1 VDVRPEAVATL
12 PWDEPG
18 WLEQTTA
25 WIDRHVDRTG
35 GVQIVLSRPWSAVAR
50 VPTGDGEAWFKEDP
64 PSLAFEPALT
74 AAVSRRRPDLLPEV
88 IAFEGPRLLTSDA
101 GRRLR
106 TQLDEGGPA
115 PPWEELLAGYA
126 QLQIDLAP
134 AADEAVALGTLD
146 ARPELLEQL
155 SGELPGH
162 ERRAASIRRALDG
175 LGRMVPDTVVHT
187 EAHDGN
193 YFVRDG
199 HVRLLDWAEAVVS
212 HPFVGPVL
220 TLRFAADRT
229 GAAPGSPEVERF
241 RDAYLEPFTQFG
253 PPAALR
259 SAFEHGYLLGTLV
272 RALTWNTVLAHH
284 DPAVAAEHGDPVPA
298 WLELFDGV
306 ATGTITLG
314 DA

>member
-1 VDVRPEAVATL
+1 MDVRPEAVATL

-18 WLEQTTA
+18 WLDQATA

-35 GVQIVLSRPWSAVAR
+35 DVEVVLSRAWSAVAR
-50 VPTGDGEAWFKEDP
+50 VPTRDGEAWFKEDP

-74 AAVSRRRPDLLPEV
+74 AALARRRPDLLPEV
-88 IAFEGPRLLTSDA
+88 IAFDGPRLLTRDA

-115 PPWEELLAGYA
+115 PSWEELLAGYA
-126 QLQIDLAP
+126 QLQIDVAP
-134 AADEAVALGTLD
+134 DADEAVALGTLD
-146 ARPELLEQL
+146 ARPDLLEQL

-162 ERRAASIRRALDG
+162 ERRGAAIRRALDG

-193 YFVRDG
+193 LFIRDG
-199 HVRLLDWAEAVVS
+199 HVRLLDWAEAVAS

-220 TLRFAADRT
+220 PIRFAAERV
-229 GAAPGSPEVERF
+229 GAAPGSPEVERL

-259 SAFEHGYLLGTLV
+259 RAFEEGYLLGTLV
-272 RALTWNTVLAHH
+272 RALSWHTVLAPH
-284 DPAVAAEHGDPVPA
+284 DHTVAVELGDPVAA

-306 ATGTITLG
+306 AAGTITLG
-314 DA
+314 GA

>member
-1 VDVRPEAVATL
+1 MDVRPEAVATL

-18 WLEQTTA
+18 WLDQTTA

-35 GVQIVLSRPWSAVAR
+35 DVEVVLSRAWSTVVR
-50 VPTGDGEAWFKEDP
+50 VPTGDGEVWFKEDP

-74 AAVSRRRPDLLPEV
+74 AALSRLRPDALPEV
-88 IAFEGPRLLTSDA
+88 IAVEGPRLLTRDA

-106 TQLDEGGPA
+106 TQLDEGGPT
-115 PPWEELLAGYA
+115 PSWEELLGRYA
-126 QLQIDLAP
+126 ELQIDLTP
-134 AADEAVALGTLD
+134 AAEEAIALGTID
-146 ARPELLEQL
+146 ARPELLERL

-162 ERRAASIRRALDG
+162 ERRAAAVRRALDG

-193 YFVRDG
+193 LFIRDG
-199 HVRLLDWAEAVVS
+199 DVRFLDWAEAVVS

-220 TLRFAADRT
+220 PLRFAAERV
-229 GAAPGSPEVERF
+229 GAAPGSLEVERL

-259 SAFEHGYLLGTLV
+259 RAFEEGYLLGTLV
-272 RALTWNTVLAHH
+272 RALSWHAVLAPH
-284 DPAVAAEHGDPVPA
+284 DQAVAVELGDPVAA

-306 ATGTITLG
+306 AAGTITLG
-314 DA
+314 EA